1 MSYLLEYI
9 RPIILAVSTVI
20 AILVSNIQP
29 IHQTYSFLALIYLY
43 FSLLPGPLYSVFPT
57 FPFRGLFIKARR
69 SIGIS
74 AFAFAG
80 LHGYYSLVNVIGG
93 LPGLQLL
100 EWTYAMEMS
109 LGSLAFFILTLLAS
123 TSFDKA
129 VVFLGPTRWKNLHRL
144 VYLAGILIIFHA
156 YLIGPHFANRFSPQ
170 SILLLS
176 ALAILLILEAIR
188 FKKYLSN
195 RIH

>member
-43 FSLLPGPLYSVFPT
+43 FSLLPSPLYSVFPT

-109 LGSLAFFILTLLAS
+109 LGIFGIFFLTLLAS
-123 TSFDKA
+123 TSLIKRLF
-129 VVFLGPTRWKNLHRL
+129 FLDYPLEESPSFSLPCRNTYH
-144 VYLAGILIIFHA
+144 FHA
-156 YLIGPHFANRFSPQ
+156 YLIGPILQTVSLRIQ
-170 SILLLS
+170 SFFPRHWLFYFRLRQYVSKNIFQ
-176 ALAILLILEAIR
+176 IR
-188 FKKYLSN
+188 K
-195 RIH
+195 